1 MKPAAF
7 AYAAP
12 RSLDEALALLA
23 EYADEAQI
31 LAGGQSLAPM
41 LNLRLAAP
49 AILIDANRVP
59 RLATIEESPEGLR
72 VGAMTRQNALLDHVA
87 RAPDWSL
94 LAQAIPHVAHRGIRN
109 RGTIGGSLALADPA
123 AEAPACA
130 LALDAVIR
138 LASVRGERDVPAAD
152 FFLGLYE
159 TAREPDEMIV
169 SVFYPRPAPGWT
181 FAFDEVARRRG
192 DYALAG
198 LCAGL
203 RVEAGFVRAA
213 RLVFFAVG
221 EKPMRAEAAE
231 RALIGRNLADPAARA
246 AACAAARSEVEI
258 MSGGDCGVDYKRRLV
273 GVLLERLIARIAAG
287 EGAHAV

>member
-1 MKPAAF
+1 MKPALF
-7 AYAAP
+7 SYAAP
-12 RSLDEALALLA
+12 RSLDEALVLLA
-23 EYADEAQI
+23 EHADDAQI

-49 AILIDANRVP
+49 DWLIDVNRVP
-59 RLATIEESPEGLR
+59 GLDVIEETAEGLR

-87 RAPDWSL
+87 DAPDWSL

-109 RGTIGGSLALADPA
+109 RGTIGGSVALADPA

-130 LALDAVIR
+130 IALDAVIR
-138 LASVRGERDVPAAD
+138 LASVRGEREVPASD

-169 SVFYPRPAPGWT
+169 AVFYPRPAPGWL
-181 FAFDEVARRRG
+181 FGFDEVARRRG

-198 LCAGL
+198 LCAGM
-203 RVEAGFVRAA
+203 RVEEAFVRDA

-221 EKPMRAEAAE
+221 DRPTRARVAE
-231 RALIGRNLADPAARA
+231 DALIGRNVADIAARA
-246 AACAAARSEVEI
+246 AACAAARAGIEV
-258 MSGGDCGVDYKRRLV
+258 MPGGDCGVEYKRRLV
-273 GVLLERLIARIAAG
+273 GVLLERQLARFEAMG
-287 EGAHAV
+287 GDRDG